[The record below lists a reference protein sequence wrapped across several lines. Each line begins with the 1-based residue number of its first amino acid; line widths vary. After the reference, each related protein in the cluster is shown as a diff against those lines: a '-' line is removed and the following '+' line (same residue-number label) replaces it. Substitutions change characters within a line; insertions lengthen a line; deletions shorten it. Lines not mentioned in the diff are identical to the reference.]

1 MKPSMSQTMSKLG
14 LLSKTHSDNNIHD
27 TRRTQSSSFRITFR
41 RMKIKLKDLRRTD
54 KRQVKGTRQ
63 NLSKEEK
70 FDAKREKNK
79 LTMQKRRA
87 RMRAD
92 AASLN

>member
-1 MKPSMSQTMSKLG
+1 
-14 LLSKTHSDNNIHD
+14 
-27 TRRTQSSSFRITFR
+27 
-41 RMKIKLKDLRRTD
+41 MKIKLKDLRRTD